1 MNLSLDAG
9 NSPAPETK
17 TTNVG
22 GRALICKERRARQ
35 PLLESTLE
43 LTEVHYQK
51 STRILLLDDTTRML
65 LGFCD

>member
-22 GRALICKERRARQ
+22 GRALICKNYRDEATAI
-35 PLLESTLE
+35 EIN
-43 LTEVHYQK
+43 
-51 STRILLLDDTTRML
+51 TRIYYLKYTIGVLLD
-65 LGFCD
+65 FYH